1 MVGTIPVLPSVHILE
16 RTAIQLQPEQMT
28 SKTLLDRIFTYLR
41 RNSIVVVQC
50 DQDTGCLECI
60 FRSPTTGSSV
70 EFVIQLWRA
79 VRSHH
84 YHYQQ
89 QQYFLWVEIQRRQG
103 CCIEMNSLRRSLI
116 QYIMNGDAQV
126 ATEDVFQ
133 AQGQRTRPRP
143 ALDDMTNESHRKRPK
158 TAPSPAV
165 GVNCQ
170 DSLAITLRL
179 LESPYKN
186 QQKLG
191 LESLVISTNAALVS
205 QGNATVVSHALVEG
219 DGPWGGRLQQR
230 LAVLLRQVQPAPR
243 GTGHFPEPTG
253 FYQPGSMAATLYNLA
268 LQALAN
274 ALECLS
280 QGRQEGSAAMD
291 LGLSF
296 WQTAVQSLAHNLE
309 DAMVRPHEAAL
320 SAKCIFHLLQL
331 THGAGVGQVGLLNSS
346 SIVVME
352 TIVQYGKA
360 HHRSLEQE
368 AQKLMGSYN
377 SVRA

>member
-1 MVGTIPVLPSVHILE
+1 MEHSNSNQEQQQQQQQQQQQIRRAISPSSAPAAVFRSQRIQQQQQFAVEPPLLMSPQASQGLSAMAAKPSSRSSTSPSSEATMVGTIPVLPSVHILE
-16 RTAIQLQPEQMT
+16 RTAIQVQPEQMT

-84 YHYQQ
+84 YHYQQQQQQQ

-243 GTGHFPEPTG
+243 GTGHFPANRAGNPT
-253 FYQPGSMAATLYNLA
+253 
-268 LQALAN
+268 
-274 ALECLS
+274 
-280 QGRQEGSAAMD
+280 
-291 LGLSF
+291 
-296 WQTAVQSLAHNLE
+296 
-309 DAMVRPHEAAL
+309 
-320 SAKCIFHLLQL
+320 
-331 THGAGVGQVGLLNSS
+331 
-346 SIVVME
+346 
-352 TIVQYGKA
+352 
-360 HHRSLEQE
+360 
-368 AQKLMGSYN
+368 
-377 SVRA
+377 